1 MAGSKSRTSASTDAA
16 TDGVARVEIVT
27 RGEVRRE
34 YTAEERAQILTEAA
48 MPGARVLVVAQ
59 RHGFS
64 PSLVYRWRREA
75 AGRPVRKAR
84 PRSPRFVPLL
94 VDGDGLAKAP
104 MVSPEPAG
112 QDAGADRIEILL
124 RNGRV
129 MRVGIGADATAVA
142 CLAAALEA

>member
-1 MAGSKSRTSASTDAA
+1 MLIR
-16 TDGVARVEIVT
+16 
-27 RGEVRRE
+27 
-34 YTAEERAQILTEAA
+34 QNL
-48 MPGARVLVVAQ
+48 
-59 RHGFS
+59 
-64 PSLVYRWRREA
+64 
-75 AGRPVRKAR
+75 RPVSIRHPDQMGTILRDSQA
-84 PRSPRFVPLL
+84 L